1 MNAPECTQSTAEGYT
16 GEDAGKRPYLAGV
29 GITTLV
35 AQIFLT
41 LGLHEEAT
49 GRAMSIGYVQVVFA
63 FIWGAVVFGTIPD
76 MWSIVGAG
84 AIVWCALL
92 IARNW

>member
-1 MNAPECTQSTAEGYT
+1 
-16 GEDAGKRPYLAGV
+16 V

-41 LGLHEEAT
+41 LGLHKEDA

-76 MWSIVGAG
+76 
-84 AIVWCALL
+84 L
-92 IARNW
+92 